1 MLRHLEVSKRGG
13 HVLLEGERSLQ
24 SGVGVSYNIELSIVL
39 DVVKDLSEYV
49 GARGE
54 VCAVDTSLDQ
64 REVLSGADEVSKQ
77 FRLGVLVANQAVLL
91 DGCGIVVTSSNQR
104 EG

>member
-24 SGVGVSYNIELSIVL
+24 TGVGVSDNVELSIVL
-39 DVVKDLSEYV
+39 DVVQDLGEHV
-49 GARGE
+49 GARSE

-64 REVLSGADEVSKQ
+64 RKVLSRANEVSKQ
-77 FRLGVLVANQAVLL
+77 FCLGVLVANQAVLL
-91 DGCGIVVTSSNQR
+91 NRSRIVVTSSNQR